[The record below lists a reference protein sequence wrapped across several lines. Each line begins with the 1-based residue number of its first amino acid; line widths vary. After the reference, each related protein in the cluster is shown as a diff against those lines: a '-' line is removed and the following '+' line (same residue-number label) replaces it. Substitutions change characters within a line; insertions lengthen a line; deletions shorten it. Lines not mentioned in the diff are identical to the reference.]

1 MEADLGREGGA
12 GGDCVNMI
20 GNLNVVL
27 KCSICA
33 TTLQKKTKKNTLYK
47 KHNFFINSFPASVT
61 KKKKKSCSHRQRFLV
76 IFTKMSRPPDY
87 FVV

>member
-27 KCSICA
+27 KCSICD
-33 TTLQKKTKKNTLYK
+33 TTLKKNKKKKNTLYK

-61 KKKKKSCSHRQRFLV
+61 KKKKSCSHRQRFLV